1 LSVEQASA
9 RYFAWI
15 ETGVLAMNVRSWLGD
30 VGLAVL
36 LALPTA
42 TLAAPTA
49 YYASRPTVSAQHVQ
63 LTLADRATTQSR
75 LGLPG

>member
-1 LSVEQASA
+1 
-9 RYFAWI
+9 
-15 ETGVLAMNVRSWLGD
+15 MNVRPWLAD

-42 TLAAPTA
+42 TLATPSAR
-49 YYASRPTVSAQHVQ
+49 YASRPTLSAQQVE
-63 LTLADRATTQSR
+63 LALASQSR

>member
-30 VGLAVL
+30 AGLAVL

-42 TLAAPTA
+42 TLAAPT

-63 LTLADRATTQSR
+63 LGLADRATTQSR
-75 LGLPG
+75 LGLLG